1 MGLGH
6 FGGVEIL
13 REIFFILF
21 TFGGVVRIFDVFF
34 IIFQNFCGNST
45 TYNFHD

>member
-21 TFGGVVRIFDVFF
+21 TFGGGRE
-34 IIFQNFCGNST
+34 NF
-45 TYNFHD
+45 